1 LTANISPQQHILR
14 ALIIGAL
21 FLGAAAA
28 LRWLAPEHLSE
39 EMARRI
45 SGVLGGAVAFYFANA
60 APKALTSLA
69 AMRCDPARE
78 QALRRFVGWSI
89 AVGSLAYSVTWLVAP
104 IDIAAPIAITMLAAS
119 LALAMGRCFVVR
131 S

>member
-1 LTANISPQQHILR
+1 LTNASPAQHLLR
-14 ALIIGAL
+14 ALIIGGL
-21 FLGAAAA
+21 FLGAAAT

-39 EMARRI
+39 DMARRI

-78 QALRRFVGWSI
+78 QTLRRFAGWTI
-89 AVGSLAYSVTWLVAP
+89 AIGSLAYAVTWLVAP
-104 IDIAAPIAITMLAAS
+104 IDIAAPIAITVLAAS
-119 LALAMGRCFVVR
+119 LVLAMGRYFVVR